1 MDMPVGISSYVQKE
15 PTSKQQEKL
24 SRHIL
29 QGCLTPNWAGQIGKF
44 SPPAHHSLLCQLH
57 CTPPKYRTVSRLK
70 LHRPLQQQH
79 SSKDVALLKF
89 HQAPRLRDQ
98 TSTSGV
104 LSHLQKQQIAKQAI
118 DLELQI
124 CMKYLNQSS
133 TCPVQCQPLLKDLS
147 ATLKPVL
154 MVFFDTLL
162 KLGPGHPSLK
172 ARACFSI
179 RGHFGAK
186 HNNDN
191 ANNDVLS
198 PLCCRDLP
206 CSILRMRFLLPLHD
220 LAILQAAKPEC
231 KAGCRDSELRE

>member
-44 SPPAHHSLLCQLH
+44 SPPANHSLLCQLH

-79 SSKDVALLKF
+79 CSKDVALLEF
-89 HQAPRLRDQ
+89 HQPPRLRDQ

-104 LSHLQKQQIAKQAI
+104 LSHLQKQQTAEQAT

-172 ARACFSI
+172 ARACF
-179 RGHFGAK
+179 F
-186 HNNDN
+186 N
-191 ANNDVLS
+191 
-198 PLCCRDLP
+198 
-206 CSILRMRFLLPLHD
+206 
-220 LAILQAAKPEC
+220 E
-231 KAGCRDSELRE
+231 

>member
-1 MDMPVGISSYVQKE
+1 MFE
-15 PTSKQQEKL
+15 SKQQEKL

-29 QGCLTPNWAGQIGKF
+29 QGCLTTNWAGKIGKF
-44 SPPAHHSLLCQLH
+44 PPPTHHSLLCQLH

-104 LSHLQKQQIAKQAI
+104 LSHLQKQQIAKQAT

-172 ARACFSI
+172 ARPCFFI
-179 RGHFGAK
+179 GGHVGAK

-191 ANNDVLS
+191 ANSDVLS
-198 PLCCRDLP
+198 PWCCRDLP
-206 CSILRMRFLLPLHD
+206 CSILRMRFLLPPLD
-220 LAILQAAKPEC
+220 LAILQAAKPGY